1 VKPQG
6 RLLSLAEIRAA
17 IERAFPGEPIG
28 AYGLSTA
35 PNISY
40 QVELNRGVTSIDQYT
55 GRVLGV
61 RQSSDLVNTTLNS
74 IHQIHLRLGIRSRSD
89 PGKKIMS
96 WAGVAMLFLLLSGVY
111 LWWPYQRVT
120 IQWSGW
126 SMRTWLDIHNAVG
139 IFSFVFLLV
148 LAVTGVVIGFEEQT
162 TPWFYGASGY
172 LVASG
177 ARSRPPQ
184 WK

>member
-1 VKPQG
+1 
-6 RLLSLAEIRAA
+6 
-17 IERAFPGEPIG
+17 
-28 AYGLSTA
+28 
-35 PNISY
+35 
-40 QVELNRGVTSIDQYT
+40 VELNRGVTSIDQYT

-148 LAVTGVVIGFEEQT
+148 LAVTGVVIGFEE
-162 TPWFYGASGY
+162 
-172 LVASG
+172 
-177 ARSRPPQ
+177 
-184 WK
+184 